1 MNYKKYVERIN
12 EILTKYKSDID
23 SLESMYIS
31 ECQKV
36 QSDAE
41 KMKGQWTEEYIEK
54 YIIEHKPDA
63 NTKEALQRAR
73 ENAEPIVLDCLG
85 RLQNA
90 LDKYFNA
97 PISQNFTNKITAI
110 KLSGMQLS
118 DLEFKILQE
127 DANSYM
133 ECRLLNQLAE
143 GRIKKEEIIELDKDG
158 IAHRKEIDVKN
169 PYAKLQLPNIESTY
183 KAFENYKSSVKGL
196 LYSYSGVNAKMAYLL
211 DNKMPLYI
219 SIASDG
225 YFRNNAKHE
234 FENVMEEANA
244 VLPESKVKRTLTEN
258 DKKLI
263 DVLIDSK
270 YPSLYESRVKELA
283 AADADIGELLALDS
297 RYAEYLE
304 E

>member
-196 LYSYSGVNAKMAYLL
+196 LYSYSGVNAKMAHLL